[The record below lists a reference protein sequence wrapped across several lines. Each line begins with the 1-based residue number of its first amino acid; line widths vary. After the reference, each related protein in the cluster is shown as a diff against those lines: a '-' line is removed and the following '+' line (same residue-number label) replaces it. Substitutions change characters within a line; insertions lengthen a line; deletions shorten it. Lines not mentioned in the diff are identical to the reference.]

1 VLLAKPDVRIY
12 KLLAQRHSLSAA
24 STLFVDDLLPN
35 IEAAQSLGWSGLHLS
50 KPHELAEK
58 IKHFL

>member
-1 VLLAKPDVRIY
+1 
-12 KLLAQRHSLSAA
+12 
-24 STLFVDDLLPN
+24 LPN